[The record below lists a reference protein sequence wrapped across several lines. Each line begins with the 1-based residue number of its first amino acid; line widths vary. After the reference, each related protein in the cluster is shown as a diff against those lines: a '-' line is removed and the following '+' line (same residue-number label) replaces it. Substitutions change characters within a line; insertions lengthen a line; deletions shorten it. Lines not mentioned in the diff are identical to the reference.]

1 VNTQQDIDGA
11 FPDTVTRALT
21 KVSEAPRRERP
32 TMDDDNKTFRTRL
45 VAAWALSNAALA
57 MSIENI
63 GGWLNVQDKNITSDD
78 IQKWYSQMSLKRN
91 NYFAALLYGTFA
103 LAFIRFLGVS
113 FFCFSCL

>member
-1 VNTQQDIDGA
+1 
-11 FPDTVTRALT
+11 
-21 KVSEAPRRERP
+21 
-32 TMDDDNKTFRTRL
+32 MDDDNKTFRTRL

-57 MSIENI
+57 ISIENI
-63 GGWLNVQDKNITSDD
+63 GGWLNVQDKNITSND

-113 FFCFSCL
+113 SVFFCFLLLMDD